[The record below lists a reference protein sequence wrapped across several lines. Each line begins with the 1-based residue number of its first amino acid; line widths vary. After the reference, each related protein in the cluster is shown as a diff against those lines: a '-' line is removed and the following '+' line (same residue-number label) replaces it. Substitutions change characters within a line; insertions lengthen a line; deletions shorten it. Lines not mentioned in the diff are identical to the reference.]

1 MDATPLTRF
10 DPSDPSDDPSY
21 SYPYAATN
29 NTNSNTNITDNN
41 INTNTMGS
49 VRRWARRLERSC
61 CTCAKYFPLVFVY
74 GLTTWAAY
82 VLIMLCSNP
91 SKVTWLGTPTAV
103 GGITLYLLLN
113 WCYTTAVFTPPG
125 STTNDNGYSTLPTH
139 AAPTATSFTVKSNG
153 ELRFCKKCQAR
164 KPDRAHHCST
174 CRRCVLKMDHH
185 CPWLATCVGLRNHKS
200 FLLFLIYTTLYC
212 FYCFVASGAWVWE
225 EIFATNTTT
234 VESLMPVN
242 YIMLSIISGI
252 IGIVIGAFSG
262 WHVYLASK
270 GQTTIECLEKTRYL
284 SPLRQ
289 SMHRTYINQHTP
301 GQGVALPS
309 YGQQLLDIHQ
319 NALPGITRPEEGEEL
334 RPEPSRSPRRN
345 HAPDIEYGSP
355 SRRTGMEPDLQA
367 GTRRFT
373 PDEMERY
380 RARKRYEEYL
390 DEQDSTRLPNAFDLG
405 PRRNLLHL
413 FGHNPWLWPVPVSNT
428 TGDGWSWEPNPA
440 WVGARERLARE
451 REQQAE
457 RERVAGWGAG
467 DDGEDDDDDDHGNNN
482 GEGNGLLGVQGGA
495 GRHYL
500 HPRPPQQQH
509 HHHQQQQPNGRNYNP
524 ARNNSLSPLPS
535 SSATSTAAGRR
546 TPSKADR
553 ILGRDPNLY
562 ADGGGNGESVSLRRL
577 SPATGRTIED
587 ELDEID
593 RADDG
598 DDDDANDDNN
608 GNDDGARN
616 GRGAV
621 GQQQQNQQQR
631 HQIQPQQQPRSQ
643 QNQRHPRAEAER
655 RALNVV
661 TNARWGSRS
670 PGPGPSP
677 SASTLL
683 RGAASPVSPAML
695 SSRSGSGG
703 EEDDGD
709 DDGVD

>member
-1 MDATPLTRF
+1 MDATPLSRF
-10 DPSDPSDDPSY
+10 DPSDPSDPSDSFY
-21 SYPYAATN
+21 SFSYADTTTATTTTTTTRTT
-29 NTNSNTNITDNN
+29 NTTSTTTASTD
-41 INTNTMGS
+41 TMGS

-74 GLTTWAAY
+74 GLTTWAVY
-82 VLIMLCSNP
+82 VLVMLCSTP
-91 SKVTWLGTPTAV
+91 SKVTWLGTPTAA
-103 GGITLYLLLN
+103 GGIALYLLLN

-153 ELRFCKKCQAR
+153 EMRFCKKCQAR

-212 FYCFVASGAWVWE
+212 FYCFAASGAWVWE
-225 EIFATNTTT
+225 EIFATSTTT
-234 VESLMPVN
+234 VETLMPVN
-242 YIMLSIISGI
+242 YIMLAIISGI
-252 IGIVIGAFSG
+252 IGIVIGAFTS
-262 WHVYLASK
+262 WHIYLASK

-334 RPEPSRSPRRN
+334 RPDPSRTPRRQPTPD
-345 HAPDIEYGSP
+345 APDIEYGSP
-355 SRRTGMEPDLQA
+355 SRRTGREPDLQA

-380 RARKRYEEYL
+380 RARRRYEEYL

-413 FGHNPWLWPVPVSNT
+413 FGHNPWLWPVPVCNT
-428 TGDGWSWEPNPA
+428 TGDGWTWEPNPA

-457 RERVAGWGAG
+457 RERAAGWGVA
-467 DDGEDDDDDDHGNNN
+467 DDGYDDNDYNND
-482 GEGNGLLGVQGGA
+482 GEGNGRGREALSPPSPSTATTTTTQRAKLRPRPSPSATTMA
-495 GRHYL
+495 GRK
-500 HPRPPQQQH
+500 
-509 HHHQQQQPNGRNYNP
+509 
-524 ARNNSLSPLPS
+524 
-535 SSATSTAAGRR
+535 

-562 ADGGGNGESVSLRRL
+562 TDGVTSNNNSPANSGEAVSLRRL
-577 SPATGRTIED
+577 NPSTGRTIED

-598 DDDDANDDNN
+598 EDDDDDDDDN
-608 GNDDGARN
+608 GNDDVARN
-616 GRGAV
+616 GN
-621 GQQQQNQQQR
+621 GQQRQ
-631 HQIQPQQQPRSQ
+631 HHHQPQQQPQPQ
-643 QNQRHPRAEAER
+643 QQQPQQQRAEAER

-661 TNARWGSRS
+661 TNVRWSSRS
-670 PGPGPSP
+670 PGPRGAATGG
-677 SASTLL
+677 ASTLL
-683 RGAASPVSPAML
+683 RGPASPASPAFL
-695 SSRSGSGG
+695 GSGIG
-703 EEDDGD
+703 SAPGSGPGSVADED

>member
-1 MDATPLTRF
+1 
-10 DPSDPSDDPSY
+10 
-21 SYPYAATN
+21 
-29 NTNSNTNITDNN
+29 
-41 INTNTMGS
+41 
-49 VRRWARRLERSC
+49 
-61 CTCAKYFPLVFVY
+61 
-74 GLTTWAAY
+74 
-82 VLIMLCSNP
+82 
-91 SKVTWLGTPTAV
+91 
-103 GGITLYLLLN
+103 
-113 WCYTTAVFTPPG
+113 
-125 STTNDNGYSTLPTH
+125 
-139 AAPTATSFTVKSNG
+139 
-153 ELRFCKKCQAR
+153 
-164 KPDRAHHCST
+164 
-174 CRRCVLKMDHH
+174 MDHH

-212 FYCFVASGAWVWE
+212 FYCFAASGAWVWE
-225 EIFATNTTT
+225 EIFATNAST

-242 YIMLSIISGI
+242 YIMLSIVSGI

-262 WHVYLASK
+262 WHIYLASK

-301 GQGVALPS
+301 GQGVSLPS

-334 RPEPSRSPRRN
+334 RPEPSRTPNPRRN
-345 HAPDIEYGSP
+345 HNHTEVPDIEYGSP
-355 SRRTGMEPDLQA
+355 SRRTGTEPDLQA

-380 RARKRYEEYL
+380 RARRRYEEYL

-440 WVGARERLARE
+440 WVGARDRLARE
-451 REQQAE
+451 RELQAE
-457 RERVAGWGAG
+457 RERVAGWGAA
-467 DDGEDDDDDDHGNNN
+467 DEGEEEEEEEANDQ
-482 GEGNGLLGVQGGA
+482 GEGNGLLGVRGGA
-495 GRHYL
+495 GRHYPG
-500 HPRPPQQQH
+500 PRPP
-509 HHHQQQQPNGRNYNP
+509 QPNGRNYVP
-524 ARNNSLSPLPS
+524 ARNSPLS
-535 SSATSTAAGRR
+535 ASATNVAGGRK
-546 TPSKADR
+546 TLSKADR

-562 ADGGGNGESVSLRRL
+562 ADGVASPGAGESVSLRRL

-598 DDDDANDDNN
+598 VDYDDDDDNDNN
-608 GNDDGARN
+608 GNDGVAKN
-616 GRGAV
+616 GKGV
-621 GQQQQNQQQR
+621 GQQQKQQHQQRNQQRNQQT
-631 HQIQPQQQPRSQ
+631 QIQQTQ
-643 QNQRHPRAEAER
+643 QNQRNQPQIQTQQQQSQQPQHQRQQQKADAER

-670 PGPGPSP
+670 PGPGAG
-677 SASTLL
+677 ASTLL

-695 SSRSGSGG
+695 SSRSVSGGEEEGG
-703 EEDDGD
+703 EEDD
-709 DDGVD
+709 DGVD

>member
-1 MDATPLTRF
+1 MDATPLSRF
-10 DPSDPSDDPSY
+10 DPSDPSDPSY
-21 SYPYAATN
+21 SFSYANTTAAT
-29 NTNSNTNITDNN
+29 TTTTTTADTN

-49 VRRWARRLERSC
+49 VRRWARRLERLC

-74 GLTTWAAY
+74 GITTWAVY
-82 VLIMLCSNP
+82 VLVMLCSKP
-91 SKVTWLGTPTAV
+91 SKVTWLGTPTAA
-103 GGITLYLLLN
+103 GGIALYLLLN

-212 FYCFVASGAWVWE
+212 FYCFAASGAWVWE
-225 EIFATNTTT
+225 EIFATSATT

-242 YIMLSIISGI
+242 YIMLAIVSGI

-262 WHVYLASK
+262 WHIYLASK

-301 GQGVALPS
+301 GQGIALPS
-309 YGQQLLDIHQ
+309 YGQQFLDIHQ

-334 RPEPSRSPRRN
+334 RPEPSRSPRR
-345 HAPDIEYGSP
+345 HHTPDTPDIEYGSP
-355 SRRTGMEPDLQA
+355 SRRTGTEPDLQA

-428 TGDGWSWEPNPA
+428 TGDG
-440 WVGARERLARE
+440 
-451 REQQAE
+451 
-457 RERVAGWGAG
+457 
-467 DDGEDDDDDDHGNNN
+467 
-482 GEGNGLLGVQGGA
+482 
-495 GRHYL
+495 
-500 HPRPPQQQH
+500 
-509 HHHQQQQPNGRNYNP
+509 
-524 ARNNSLSPLPS
+524 
-535 SSATSTAAGRR
+535 
-546 TPSKADR
+546 
-553 ILGRDPNLY
+553 
-562 ADGGGNGESVSLRRL
+562 
-577 SPATGRTIED
+577 
-587 ELDEID
+587 
-593 RADDG
+593 
-598 DDDDANDDNN
+598 
-608 GNDDGARN
+608 
-616 GRGAV
+616 
-621 GQQQQNQQQR
+621 
-631 HQIQPQQQPRSQ
+631 
-643 QNQRHPRAEAER
+643 
-655 RALNVV
+655 
-661 TNARWGSRS
+661 
-670 PGPGPSP
+670 
-677 SASTLL
+677 
-683 RGAASPVSPAML
+683 
-695 SSRSGSGG
+695 
-703 EEDDGD
+703 
-709 DDGVD
+709 